1 MRSGLWMTGSGGSG
15 ILIARK
21 SDGTWSPPS
30 GIMLHTPTLSFIIG
44 VDIYDCVLIVNS
56 LPALEAITRA
66 HVTLGEDVGLANG
79 VTVPVES
86 NGVDFDSRD
95 LGDTVLAYMKARGQE
110 QSVNLNG
117 CILTERSNENERFY
131 ASGVSQMDILSGSV
145 DRYVPETQPLI
156 EVIKMAEG
164 RTDFDPATLSKITM
178 EPAPGDAMIMSPRSS
193 TPASPRPFGMP
204 NLDDPDPFGVLA
216 LEMAGLEI
224 REAGSRQ
231 RPTSSQFDFN
241 PRPSSSALT
250 KIHRQSGETFLTKS
264 NRESYMSNRTIKS
277 QVTDACTQTDTGNTP
292 QTSPSPGRSEDGQGR
307 TSFEHNAA
315 MKQDGDDEV
324 DYTTVDLTPL
334 NRLSQPQCRDDV
346 TLEPATAEG
355 TNSTMLVPQSTF
367 DDDNDK
373 ASKASGTSSVY
384 GDALD
389 NESDSDTNDD
399 VADADDEDDE
409 YDEEPVVFEV
419 AAVQPAKVQAVA
431 SRMIQ
436 AKGSMVT
443 IPKRIPPPLP
453 IRSPARASR
462 QKSEMGGDVSSLR
475 SPLHQSF
482 GEADLAAEEDAA
494 ERSIPSPVSG
504 NEEAANPKMGVMQM
518 EKTRIQL
525 PTIGLSNEKADDA
538 TKTSD
543 GEYGP
548 VRIEISRVDTLPRT
562 TEVSDK
568 QEAQTL
574 DSEVKNEEADAT
586 QSETSTTKI
595 TTAVVENQ
603 DQGTSVA
610 ATSQDAGYTS
620 DSPKKDIDSVN
631 TATTDY
637 RSSFE
642 ASRYDTPNSERASSV
657 HGHSD
662 DETLTKPADRES
674 QRALD
679 AEEKRASISD
689 SKVPLPAAIQA

>member
-1 MRSGLWMTGSGGSG
+1 
-15 ILIARK
+15 
-21 SDGTWSPPS
+21 
-30 GIMLHTPTLSFIIG
+30 MLHTPTLSFIIG

-66 HVTLGEDVGLANG
+66 QVTLGEDVGLANG

-131 ASGVSQMDILSGSV
+131 APGVSQMDILSGSV

-164 RTDFDPATLSKITM
+164 RTDFDPAILSKITM

-193 TPASPRPFGMP
+193 TPVSPRPFGMP

-241 PRPSSSALT
+241 PRPSSSALS
-250 KIHRQSGETFLTKS
+250 KIHRQSAETFLTKS

-277 QVTDACTQTDTGNTP
+277 QVTDAYTQTDTGNTP

-315 MKQDGDDEV
+315 TKQDGDEEV

-334 NRLSQPQCRDDV
+334 NRLSEPQGRYDV
-346 TLEPATAEG
+346 TPESATADE
-355 TNSTMLVPQSTF
+355 TDLTMLGPRSTF

-389 NESDSDTNDD
+389 NESDSDVNDND
-399 VADADDEDDE
+399 ADADDEDDE

-453 IRSPARASR
+453 TRSPARASR

-482 GEADLAAEEDAA
+482 GEADLAAEEDGA
-494 ERSIPSPVSG
+494 SPSTSSPASG
-504 NEEAANPKMGVMQM
+504 KEEAASLQTDAIQM
-518 EKTRIQL
+518 EETETQT
-525 PTIGLSNEKADDA
+525 PTAEPSNEKADDA
-538 TKTSD
+538 AKTSD

-562 TEVSDK
+562 TEVTDK
-568 QEAQTL
+568 QEAQRFN
-574 DSEVKNEEADAT
+574 SEVKAEEADAPRFE
-586 QSETSTTKI
+586 SSTTKI

-603 DQGTSVA
+603 DNNDTVA
-610 ATSQDAGYTS
+610 ATSPDGGYTS
-620 DSPKKDIDSVN
+620 DSAKKDIDSVN
-631 TATTDY
+631 TVTTDC
-637 RSSFE
+637 RSIFE

-662 DETLTKPADRES
+662 DETPAKSADRES
-674 QRALD
+674 QRAFD
-679 AEEKRASISD
+679 AGEKRASISD
-689 SKVPLPAAIQA
+689 AQAPLPAAVQA